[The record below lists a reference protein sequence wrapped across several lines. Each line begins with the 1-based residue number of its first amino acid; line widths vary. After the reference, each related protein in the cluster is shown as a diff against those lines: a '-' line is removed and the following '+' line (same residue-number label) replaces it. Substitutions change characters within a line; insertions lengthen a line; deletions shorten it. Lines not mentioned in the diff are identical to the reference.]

1 VSVGVNG
8 GPSGG
13 ANGGVNGGPSELN
26 ARIAA
31 IAQLAV
37 GLGANIQPGQIVG
50 IAVEPGQ
57 EPISRAV
64 AEAAYARGAKYV
76 DAWYFDPHLKHS
88 RLQHAARETLG
99 YVPPWI
105 GERTLQ
111 LGESGAARI
120 AFQGLIEPHLFDDI
134 DPELLGLDLMPR
146 IRESLTVTASRQS
159 NWSIVP
165 FPTPDWATLVYP
177 ELEPEAAY
185 ARLWEQIERIMRL
198 DEPDP
203 VAAWEARLG
212 QLDTVSE
219 KLNGLALDALRYEGP
234 GTDLTVGLLPGSRW
248 MSARITTVHG
258 ITHTVNIPT
267 EETFTTP
274 DPERVDGV
282 VTATKPLLVPGAA
295 PIEGLRVRFEGGRAT
310 QIDADSGAEILRSM
324 CAQDAGAARIG
335 EVALVDRESRI
346 GQSGS
351 VFYSILLDENAASHL
366 ALGNAYPFSVEDGPD
381 RERANSSAIHVDF
394 MVGSNEVAVTGVRR
408 DGTEIPLLRDGA
420 WQI

>member
-1 VSVGVNG
+1 VSVGV
-8 GPSGG
+8 S
-13 ANGGVNGGPSELN
+13 AGVSDASSELK
-26 ARIAA
+26 ARTAA

-76 DAWYFDPHLKHS
+76 DVSYFDPHLKHS
-88 RLQHAARETLG
+88 RLQHAARDTLA

-105 GERTLQ
+105 GERMLQ
-111 LGESGAARI
+111 LGEIGAARI
-120 AFQGLIEPHLFDDI
+120 AFQAPIEPHLFDDI
-134 DPELLGLDLMPR
+134 DPELLGLDVMPR
-146 IRESLTVTASRQS
+146 IRESLAVTASRQS

-165 FPTPDWATLVYP
+165 FPTPDWAALVHP
-177 ELEPEAAY
+177 ELEPEVAY
-185 ARLWEQIERIMRL
+185 ARLWEQIEQIMRL

-203 VAAWEARLG
+203 VAAWEARLD
-212 QLDTVSE
+212 QLETVSA
-219 KLNGLALDALRYEGP
+219 KLNELDLDALQYEGP
-234 GTDLTVGLLPGSRW
+234 GTDLTLGLLPGSRW
-248 MSARITTVHG
+248 MSARMTTVQG

-267 EETFTTP
+267 EETFTAP

-282 VTATKPLLVPGAA
+282 VTATKPLMVPGAS

-324 CAQDAGAARIG
+324 CAKDAGAARIG

-366 ALGNAYPFSVEDGPD
+366 ALGNAYVFTVDDGPD
-381 RERANSSAIHVDF
+381 RERANTSAIHVDF